1 MSLTH
6 FASVALIIGLVL
18 LPSVIAAFIN
28 GPQESEAEFEYDY
41 R

>member
-6 FASVALIIGLVL
+6 LASVALIIGLVL
-18 LPSVIAAFIN
+18 LPSIIAAYIN
-28 GPQESEAEFEYDY
+28 GSQESEAEFEYDY